1 MNPDDLATLEQRA
14 PELARKH
21 LRVSHRALVAAIR
34 QAELPPGWRRHGGLA
49 CHRPLLLDADGFVL
63 GSPVAA
69 RLDPILGLVVG
80 DEP

>member
-1 MNPDDLATLEQRA
+1 
-14 PELARKH
+14 
-21 LRVSHRALVAAIR
+21 LVAAIR